1 MPEELRV
8 VPRSIH
14 GVTVYETANE
24 DRLLGT
30 WEYTSVGVFL
40 VGLVL
45 SAVYLEKWG
54 SIQVPDGEEEEP
66 ELAENPR

>member
-1 MPEELRV
+1 MK
-8 VPRSIH
+8 
-14 GVTVYETANE
+14 TA
-24 DRLLGT
+24 LLST

-54 SIQVPDGEEEEP
+54 SMQVPDGEEEEP
-66 ELAENPR
+66 ELAENLR